1 VQAAETA
8 NAAHVGLLVYSHI
21 VPPPPNPVAERM
33 FLRGVDAVRDHD
45 VVVGFDG
52 LHVELPVGSD
62 EIRQHDLR

>member
-21 VPPPPNPVAERM
+21 VPSPPNAVAERV
-33 FLRGVDAVRDHD
+33 FLRGVSAVRDTG
-45 VVVGFDG
+45 VVLGFDG
-52 LHVELPVGSD
+52 LHVELPAGSK